1 MILSGKPVDLIISFL
16 GGVFIA
22 LTPCIYPLIPVT
34 VGYIG
39 VKSGGSKAKG
49 FILSL
54 NYVLGI
60 AVTYAFLGL
69 LASLTGKIFGEV
81 SSNPITHI
89 VVGGVIVVLGL
100 SMLDLFAIPALRF
113 VKLPE
118 VKKGNNFSAFLLGLI
133 SGLVASPC
141 LTPVLGSILAFL
153 TIKKSLV
160 YGTLLLFTFALG
172 MGLPLI
178 IIGTFSAA
186 LTGIP
191 KLGRWMDYIKKAFA
205 ILLIVAGLYLV
216 ISAIKR
222 MFI

>member
-16 GGVFIA
+16 GGIFMA
-22 LTPCIYPLIPVT
+22 LTPCVYPLIQVT

-39 VKSGGSKAKG
+39 AKSGGSRVKG

-60 AVTYAFLGL
+60 AVTYSFLGL
-69 LASLTGKIFGEV
+69 LASLTGKIFGAV
-81 SSNPITHI
+81 SANPITHI
-89 VVGGVIVVLGL
+89 IVGAIIVTLGL
-100 SMLDLFAIPALRF
+100 SMLDLFAIPVFRF

-118 VKKGNNFSAFLLGLI
+118 AKKNNNFSAFLVGLV

-153 TIKKSLV
+153 TIKKSLA

-178 IIGTFSAA
+178 VIGTFIAS

-191 KLGRWMDYIKKAFA
+191 KLGRWMDYIKKALA
-205 ILLIVAGLYLV
+205 IILIVAGLYLA
-216 ISAIKR
+216 ISAIRR
-222 MFI
+222 MVI

>member
-1 MILSGKPVDLIISFL
+1 MTLSGNPLDLLAAFL
-16 GGVFIA
+16 GGIFMA
-22 LTPCIYPLIPVT
+22 LTPCVYPLIPVT

-39 VKSGGSKAKG
+39 VKSGGSRVKG

-60 AVTYAFLGL
+60 AVTYSFLGL
-69 LASLTGKIFGEV
+69 LASLTGKIFGAV

-89 VVGGVIVVLGL
+89 AAGAVIVVLGL
-100 SMLDLFAIPALRF
+100 SMLDLFAIPVFHF
-113 VKLPE
+113 VKTPE
-118 VKKGNNFSAFLLGLI
+118 VRKNNNFSAFLVGLV
-133 SGLVASPC
+133 SGLVVSPC

-153 TIKKSLV
+153 TIKKSLA

-186 LTGIP
+186 FTGIP
-191 KLGRWMDYIKKAFA
+191 KLGRWMGYIKKALA
-205 ILLIVAGLYLV
+205 IILIVAGLSLV
-216 ISAIKR
+216 ISAISR
-222 MFI
+222 IVI

>member
-1 MILSGKPVDLIISFL
+1 MILSGKPVDLLISFL
-16 GGVFIA
+16 GGIFMA

-34 VGYIG
+34 VGFIG
-39 VKSGGSKAKG
+39 GRSGGSRVKG
-49 FILSL
+49 FILSV

-60 AVTYAFLGL
+60 AVTYSFLGL
-69 LASLTGKIFGEV
+69 LASLTGLIFGQV
-81 SSNPITHI
+81 SAYPATHI
-89 VVGGVIVVLGL
+89 IVGSVIIVFGLSMFDLFTIPLPRFARTPGGNKDSYFYSFVLGL
-100 SMLDLFAIPALRF
+100 
-113 VKLPE
+113 V
-118 VKKGNNFSAFLLGLI
+118 

-178 IIGTFSAA
+178 ILGTFSAA

-191 KLGRWMDYIKKAFA
+191 KSGKWLTYIKK
-205 ILLIVAGLYLV
+205 ILALILIVSGAY
-216 ISAIKR
+216 IIIAAIWR
-222 MFI
+222 IFS

>member
-1 MILSGKPVDLIISFL
+1 MILSGKPVDLLISFL
-16 GGVFIA
+16 GGIFIT

-34 VGYIG
+34 VGFIG
-39 VKSGGSKAKG
+39 SRSGGSRAKG

-60 AVTYAFLGL
+60 AVTYSFLGL
-69 LASLTGKIFGEV
+69 LASLTGMIFGQV
-81 SSNPITHI
+81 SAHPLTHI
-89 VVGGVIVVLGL
+89 IVGSLIAVFGL
-100 SMLDLFAIPALRF
+100 SMLDLFVIPLPHFAKTPDINKDNRF
-113 VKLPE
+113 YS
-118 VKKGNNFSAFLLGLI
+118 FILGLI

-178 IIGTFSAA
+178 ILGTFSAA

-191 KLGRWMDYIKKAFA
+191 KSGRWLNYIKKFLALIIVVSGAYIVIAA
-205 ILLIVAGLYLV
+205 IWRIF
-216 ISAIKR
+216 S
-222 MFI
+222 